1 MERKDIRRI
10 AVFTSGG
17 DAPGMNAALRAVVRT
32 AAFNKLHVYGIE
44 RGYEGMID
52 GHFKRLERRD
62 VANIIQRGGTVLR
75 TARSKR
81 FMTAEGRAMAAEH
94 LRAYD
99 IDACVAI
106 GGNGTFTGAKVFSEE
121 HDIPFIGI
129 PGTIDNDLYGTDYTI
144 GFDTAVNTAIDA
156 VDKIRDTADSHNRLF
171 FVEVMG
177 RHSGYIALH
186 TAISTGASYVMIP
199 EAKTDLEELKTVLR
213 KNKARGKLFSV
224 IIVAE
229 GHHMGGAH
237 GVANLIKDD
246 LASMEPKVTVIG
258 HLQRGGAPT
267 ALDRVL
273 ASRLGHHG
281 VNRLLAGEENVA
293 IGIMNDRIITHSFE
307 ESITKQ
313 KVPREALI
321 EMASILAI

>member
-1 MERKDIRRI
+1 
-10 AVFTSGG
+10 
-17 DAPGMNAALRAVVRT
+17 MNAAIRAVVRT
-32 AAFNKLHVYGIE
+32 AAWNKLHVYGIE
-44 RGYEGMID
+44 RGFEGMID
-52 GHFKRLERRD
+52 GHFKRMERRD

-75 TARSKR
+75 TARSMR
-81 FMTAEGRAMAAEH
+81 FMTPEGRAQAAEH

-121 HDIPFIGI
+121 YDIPFIGV

-144 GFDTAVNTAIDA
+144 GFDTAVNTAIEA

-186 TAISTGASYVMIP
+186 TAIGSGASSVLIP
-199 EAKTDLEELKTVLR
+199 EAETDVEDLKSVLR

-224 IIVAE
+224 VIVAE
-229 GHHMGGAH
+229 GHHLGGAA
-237 GVANLIKDD
+237 GISALIKDE

-273 ASRLGHHG
+273 ASRLGHHA
-281 VNRLLAGEENVA
+281 VNLLLEGTENVA
-293 IGIMNDRIITHSFE
+293 VGVVNDAIFTCPFE
-307 ESITKQ
+307 EAITKQ
-313 KVPREALI
+313 KKPREALI
-321 EMASILAI
+321 RMASILAI

>member
-17 DAPGMNAALRAVVRT
+17 DAPGMNAAVRAVVRT
-32 AAFNKLHVYGIE
+32 AAWNKLHVYGIE

-52 GHFKRLERRD
+52 GQFKRLERRD
-62 VANIIQRGGTVLR
+62 VANIIQRGGTLLR

-81 FMTAEGRAMAAEH
+81 FMTHGGREQAYEH

-99 IDACVAI
+99 IDACIAI
-106 GGNGTFTGAKVFSEE
+106 GGNGTFTGAKVFGEE
-121 HDIPFIGI
+121 HKIPFIGI
-129 PGTIDNDLYGTDYTI
+129 PGTIDNDLWGTDYTI

-177 RHSGYIALH
+177 RTSGYIALY
-186 TAISTGASYVMIP
+186 TAIGSGASSVLIP
-199 EAKTDLEELKTVLR
+199 EAETNLEDLKSVLR

-224 IIVAE
+224 VIVAE
-229 GHHMGGAH
+229 GHEMGGAA
-237 GVANLIKDD
+237 GIAEKIKHE

-267 ALDRVL
+267 AADRLL
-273 ASRLGHHG
+273 ASRLGHAA
-281 VNRLLAGEENVA
+281 VNLLLEGKENVA
-293 IGIMNDRIITHSFE
+293 VGIVNQEITHHPFE
-307 ESITKQ
+307 DSITKE
-313 KVPREALI
+313 KIPKSELI
-321 EMASILAI
+321 RMASILAI

>member
-1 MERKDIRRI
+1 
-10 AVFTSGG
+10 
-17 DAPGMNAALRAVVRT
+17 MNAAVRAVVRT

-52 GHFKRLERRD
+52 GHFHRMERRD

-81 FMTAEGRAMAAEH
+81 FMTPEGRALAYEH
-94 LRAYD
+94 LKAYD
-99 IDACVAI
+99 IDACIAI

-121 HDIPFIGI
+121 YNVPFIGV
-129 PGTIDNDLYGTDYTI
+129 PGTIDNDLYGTDFTI
-144 GFDTAVNTAIDA
+144 GFDTAVNTAIEA

-177 RHSGYIALH
+177 RHSGYIALY
-186 TAISTGASYVMIP
+186 TAIGSGASSVLIP
-199 EAKTDLEELKTVLR
+199 EVETDLDELKSVLR

-224 IIVAE
+224 VIVAE
-229 GHHMGGAH
+229 GHGKGAAGIAADLH
-237 GVANLIKDD
+237 DE

-267 ALDRVL
+267 AADRLL
-273 ASRLGHHG
+273 ASRLGHAA
-281 VNRLLAGEENVA
+281 VNELMAGRENIAV
-293 IGIMNDRIITHSFE
+293 GLVNGEITCHPFDD
-307 ESITKQ
+307 SITLT
-313 KVPREALI
+313 KVPREELLR
-321 EMASILAI
+321 MASILAI

>member
-1 MERKDIRRI
+1 MDRKDIRRI

-32 AAFNKLHVYGIE
+32 AAWNKLHVYGIE

-62 VANIIQRGGTVLR
+62 VANIIQRGGTMLR

-81 FMTAEGRAMAAEH
+81 FMTPEGRAQAAEN
-94 LRAYD
+94 LKAYD
-99 IDACVAI
+99 IDACIAI

-121 HDIPFIGI
+121 HNVPFIGL

-144 GFDTAVNTAIDA
+144 GFDTAVNTAIEA

-186 TAISTGASYVMIP
+186 TAIGSGASSVLIP
-199 EAKTDLEELKTVLR
+199 EAETNLEDLKMVLN

-224 IIVAE
+224 VIVAE
-229 GHHMGGAH
+229 GHPMGGAA
-237 GVANLIKDD
+237 GIADRIKDE

-267 ALDRVL
+267 ASDRLL
-273 ASRLGHHG
+273 ASRLGHAA
-281 VNRLLAGEENVA
+281 VNLLLEGQENIAV
-293 IGIMNDRIITHSFE
+293 GIVNNFITTHPFHDA
-307 ESITKQ
+307 ITKDKKPPQ
-313 KVPREALI
+313 DLI

>member
-1 MERKDIRRI
+1 MKREDIRRI

-32 AAFNKLHVYGIE
+32 AAWNKLHVYGIE

-52 GHFKRLERRD
+52 GHFKRMERRD

-75 TARSKR
+75 TARSMR
-81 FMTAEGRAMAAEH
+81 FMTPEGRAQAADH

-99 IDACVAI
+99 IDACIAI
-106 GGNGTFTGAKVFSEE
+106 GGNGTFTGAKIFSEE
-121 HDIPFIGI
+121 HGIPFIGI

-144 GFDTAVNTAIDA
+144 GFDTAVNTAIEA

-186 TAISTGASYVMIP
+186 TAIGSGASSVLIP
-199 EAKTDLEELKTVLR
+199 EANTNLEDLKTVLK

-224 IIVAE
+224 VIVAE
-229 GHHMGGAH
+229 GHPMGGAA
-237 GVANLIKDD
+237 GIAAKIKDD

-267 ALDRVL
+267 ALDRLL
-273 ASRLGHHG
+273 ASRLGYAA
-281 VNRLLAGEENVA
+281 VTKLLEGEENVA
-293 IGIMNDRIITHSFE
+293 VGIVNDLVTLTSFDDA
-307 ESITKQ
+307 IH
-313 KVPREALI
+313 REKKPQGDLI

>member
-32 AAFNKLHVYGIE
+32 AAWNKLHVYGIE

-52 GHFKRLERRD
+52 GHFQRMERRD

-81 FMTAEGRAMAAEH
+81 FMTPEGRAQAYEH

-99 IDACVAI
+99 IDACIAI

-121 HDIPFIGI
+121 YNIPFIGL
-129 PGTIDNDLYGTDYTI
+129 PGTIDNDLYGTDFTI

-177 RHSGYIALH
+177 RHSGYIALY
-186 TAISTGASYVMIP
+186 TAIGSGASSVLIP
-199 EAKTDLEELKTVLR
+199 EVETDLEALRNVIR

-224 IIVAE
+224 VIVAE
-229 GHHMGGAH
+229 GHGKGAAAIAH
-237 GVANLIKDD
+237 DLGEE

-267 ALDRVL
+267 AADRLL
-273 ASRLGHHG
+273 ASRLGHAA
-281 VNRLLAGEENVA
+281 VELLLEGQENVA
-293 IGIMNDRIITHSFE
+293 VGLVNDRIQTTSFDDAI
-307 ESITKQ
+307 SKH
-313 KVPREALI
+313 KLPREELI
-321 EMASILAI
+321 GMASILAI

>member
-32 AAFNKLHVYGIE
+32 AAWNKLHVYGIE

-52 GHFKRLERRD
+52 GHFQRLERRD
-62 VANIIQRGGTVLR
+62 VANIIQRGGTMLR

-81 FMTAEGRAMAAEH
+81 FMSPEGRQQAYDH

-99 IDACVAI
+99 IDAVIAI
-106 GGNGTFTGAKVFSEE
+106 GGNGTFTGAEVFNQE
-121 HDIPFIGI
+121 HQIPFIGI

-177 RHSGYIALH
+177 RNSGYIALY
-186 TAISTGASYVMIP
+186 TAIGSGASSVLIP
-199 EAKTDLEELKTVLR
+199 EAETNLEDLKEVLR

-224 IIVAE
+224 VIVAE
-229 GHHMGGAH
+229 GHAMGGAAGIADQIQH
-237 GVANLIKDD
+237 E

-258 HLQRGGAPT
+258 HMQRGGAPT
-267 ALDRVL
+267 AADRLL
-273 ASRLGHHG
+273 ASRLGHAA
-281 VNRLLAGEENVA
+281 VELLLSGEENIAV
-293 IGIMNDRIITHSFE
+293 GIVNNEVTVHSFADAIHKVKKPKE
-307 ESITKQ
+307 E
-313 KVPREALI
+313 LI
-321 EMASILAI
+321 RMASVLAI

>member
-1 MERKDIRRI
+1 MERQDIRRI

-32 AAFNKLHVYGIE
+32 AAWNKLHVYGIE

-52 GHFKRLERRD
+52 GHFQRLERRD
-62 VANIIQRGGTVLR
+62 VANIIQRGGTMLR

-81 FMTAEGRAMAAEH
+81 FMTPEGRQQAYDH
-94 LRAYD
+94 LKAYD
-99 IDACVAI
+99 IDAVIAI
-106 GGNGTFTGAKVFSEE
+106 GGNGTFTGARIFSQEYQ
-121 HDIPFIGI
+121 IPFIGI

-177 RHSGYIALH
+177 RNSGYIALY
-186 TAISTGASYVMIP
+186 TAIGSGASSVLIP
-199 EAKTDLEELKTVLR
+199 EAETNLEDLQSVLR

-224 IIVAE
+224 VIVAE
-229 GHHMGGAH
+229 GHPMGGAAGIADQIQH
-237 GVANLIKDD
+237 E

-267 ALDRVL
+267 AADRLL
-273 ASRLGHHG
+273 ASRLGHAA
-281 VNRLLAGEENVA
+281 VNLLLEGRENIAV
-293 IGIMNDRIITHSFE
+293 GIVNDEVTAHSFE
-307 ESITKQ
+307 DAIH
-313 KVPREALI
+313 KVKMPREELI
-321 EMASILAI
+321 RMASVLAI